1 LDDGIREIA
10 EMVRR
15 SPVEDFSTEM
25 YNNRAMVRR
34 YAQTADSGRSSIPA
48 LESLAK
54 AARAQ

>member
-1 LDDGIREIA
+1 
-10 EMVRR
+10 MVRR